1 MLGRVGEEGWLPL
14 PAGCAWGQAQ
24 QQPGAGPRTPPAL
37 AGGGGTLA
45 RSGCRVPAAAGQAA
59 MALLA
64 VGGQG
69 SFPGKCQQGA
79 AEGSCGATVNPLPEP
94 RAAVLPSHP
103 GEGTP
108 ALRERGSTSRHLNTT
123 SPAARHSP
131 GQRWEGPGKRSKSGG
146 THQAPCFTPLSK
158 AGWQMR
164 PGKKQQQLHAARQEH
179 HGEKSRTAPAGHPP
193 LATHSPHVCRETQ
206 KYPAQDG
213 ELPGDKLAFPPS
225 PAFVVTLQT

>member
-37 AGGGGTLA
+37 AGGGGGTLA

-146 THQAPCFTPLSK
+146 MHQAPEGRGSLLHSAVESGMANEAREEAAATSRCQ
-158 AGWQMR
+158 AGASR
-164 PGKKQQQLHAARQEH
+164 RKKQDCPSRTSSTCHPLTTCLQGDTEVPSTGWRAAR
-179 HGEKSRTAPAGHPP
+179 G
-193 LATHSPHVCRETQ
+193 
-206 KYPAQDG
+206 
-213 ELPGDKLAFPPS
+213 
-225 PAFVVTLQT
+225 